1 MRILIVDD
9 SPLICRQ
16 INEIINSMEM
26 NWEIWMVDTGEKAIE
41 LIDKNDID
49 IVFLDIVL
57 PGISGFD
64 VLKFVRRIKEYGD
77 VYVIV
82 MTSLDDDEVIKES
95 FSLGANDF
103 IRKPINQVELTY
115 RLRAAVRLRN
125 YQYLYKSALNDLQ
138 EKNKELIELTKK
150 LKETQDVLI
159 QNEKMSAI
167 GQLAAGIAHEIN
179 NPLGFVITNIE
190 TLGKYIEKFKKIIE
204 EYDKVSKSICSD
216 NQIDMEG
223 VIENCKRISELKK
236 QLKFDFMVEDIDQ
249 LLDETMDGLRRV
261 SHIVQSLK
269 RFARSGLDGQAS
281 YEDLNDIIEETLLI
295 ARNELKYD
303 IEVIKEYGEIRQIY
317 CNRGEIGQVILN
329 ILINAAQAIKSQP
342 NRTQKSHIWI
352 KTWEDSDFVYCSIKD
367 DGPGIKRIYL
377 NKIFEPFFTTKDVG
391 KGTGLGL
398 SISYDIIVNKHG
410 GDIWAESEE
419 GSGATFVFKLPIRS
433 KLLENQI

>member
-26 NWEIWMVDTGEKAIE
+26 NWEIWTVDTGEKAIE

-64 VLKFVRRIKEYGD
+64 VLKFVRRTKEYGD
-77 VYVIV
+77 IYVIV

-190 TLGKYIEKFKKIIE
+190 TLGKYIEKFKKLIE
-204 EYDKVSKSICSD
+204 EYDKVSKNICNG

-223 VIENCKRISELKK
+223 IIENCKKIGEFKR
-236 QLKFDFMVEDIDQ
+236 QLKFDFIMEDIDQ
-249 LLDETMDGLRRV
+249 LLSETMDGLRRV
-261 SHIVQSLK
+261 AHIVQTLK

-342 NRTQKSHIWI
+342 NRTQKGHIWI

-377 NKIFEPFFTTKDVG
+377 KKILNPSLPQRMLE
-391 KGTGLGL
+391 KGQGLGL
-398 SISYDIIVNKHG
+398 ASHMTLLLTNMGEISGLKVKRG
-410 GDIWAESEE
+410 
-419 GSGATFVFKLPIRS
+419 VV
-433 KLLENQI
+433 LLLCLNFL

>member
-1 MRILIVDD
+1 
-9 SPLICRQ
+9 
-16 INEIINSMEM
+16 MEM

-167 GQLAAGIAHEIN
+167 GQLAAGINH
-179 NPLGFVITNIE
+179 
-190 TLGKYIEKFKKIIE
+190 
-204 EYDKVSKSICSD
+204 
-216 NQIDMEG
+216 
-223 VIENCKRISELKK
+223 
-236 QLKFDFMVEDIDQ
+236 
-249 LLDETMDGLRRV
+249 
-261 SHIVQSLK
+261 
-269 RFARSGLDGQAS
+269 
-281 YEDLNDIIEETLLI
+281 
-295 ARNELKYD
+295 
-303 IEVIKEYGEIRQIY
+303 
-317 CNRGEIGQVILN
+317 
-329 ILINAAQAIKSQP
+329 P
-342 NRTQKSHIWI
+342 NFPVH
-352 KTWEDSDFVYCSIKD
+352 
-367 DGPGIKRIYL
+367 L
-377 NKIFEPFFTTKDVG
+377 
-391 KGTGLGL
+391 
-398 SISYDIIVNKHG
+398 H
-410 GDIWAESEE
+410 
-419 GSGATFVFKLPIRS
+419 
-433 KLLENQI
+433 